1 MKGTVKMLTA
11 PISTTLRSRQQR
23 HAFTL
28 IELLLVMVILAI
40 LAAIVVPKFTG
51 LGAKANIQAAQA
63 QISNFKTALD
73 AYEVANG
80 SYPTT
85 EQGLQAL
92 ISNPDPGTLK
102 NWTQLLSEGKVPPD
116 PWGTA
121 YVYRS
126 PGTNGKSFDLYSCG
140 PDKQDGTSDDIGND

>member
-1 MKGTVKMLTA
+1 MLT
-11 PISTTLRSRQQR
+11 PQIQTLMRSRRQR

-40 LAAIVVPKFTG
+40 LAAIVVPKFAG
-51 LGAKANIQAAQA
+51 MGEKANIQAAQA

-80 SYPTT
+80 GYPTT

-92 ISNPDPGTLK
+92 ITNPGNLP
-102 NWTQLLSEGKVPPD
+102 NWTQLLNESKVPLD

-126 PGTNGKSFDLYSCG
+126 PGNNGKSFDLFSCG
-140 PDKQDGTSDDIGND
+140 KDKQEGTSDDIGND

>member
-1 MKGTVKMLTA
+1 M
-11 PISTTLRSRQQR
+11 STPQIRNTMQARRSP

-40 LAAIVVPKFTG
+40 LAAIVVPRFGG
-51 LGAKANIQAAQA
+51 LGAKAKIQAAQA

-80 SYPTT
+80 AYPTSD
-85 EQGLQAL
+85 QGLQAL
-92 ISNPDPGTLK
+92 ITNPGNLP
-102 NWTQLLSEGKVPPD
+102 NWTQLLSESKVPND
-116 PWGTA
+116 PWDTP

-126 PGTNGKSFDLYSCG
+126 PGSNGKSFDLYSAG
-140 PDKQDGTSDDIGND
+140 PDKQDGTSDDIGNE

>member
-1 MKGTVKMLTA
+1 M
-11 PISTTLRSRQQR
+11 STLQIQDTMRSRRSQQ
-23 HAFTL
+23 AFTL

-51 LGAKANIQAAQA
+51 LGEKANIQAAQA

-80 SYPTT
+80 GYPTS

-92 ISNPDPGTLK
+92 ITNPGNLP
-102 NWTQLLSEGKVPPD
+102 NWTQLLSESKVPND
-116 PWGTA
+116 PWGTP
-121 YVYRS
+121 YVYRC
-126 PGTNGKSFDLYSCG
+126 PGNNGKSFDLFSCG
-140 PDKQDGTSDDIGND
+140 KDKQEGTSDDVGND

>member
-1 MKGTVKMLTA
+1 MSTA
-11 PISTTLRSRQQR
+11 SIRNTMHSRRSR
-23 HAFTL
+23 HAFTM

-51 LGAKANIQAAQA
+51 LGAKASIQAAQA

-80 SYPTT
+80 AYPTT
-85 EQGLQAL
+85 DQGLQAL
-92 ISNPDPGTLK
+92 ITNPGNLP
-102 NWTQLLSEGKVPPD
+102 NWTQLLSESKVPNA
-116 PWGTA
+116 PWGTP

-126 PGTNGKSFDLYSCG
+126 PGSNGKSFDLFSDG
-140 PDKQDGTSDDIGND
+140 PDKQEGTADDVGNE

>member
-1 MKGTVKMLTA
+1 MKGTVMLTA
-11 PISTTLRSRQQR
+11 PISNNCRVRQQR

-80 SYPTT
+80 AYPTSD
-85 EQGLQAL
+85 QGLQAL
-92 ISNPDPGTLK
+92 ITNPGNLP
-102 NWTQLLSEGKVPPD
+102 NWTQLLSESKVPND

-126 PGTNGKSFDLYSCG
+126 PGSNGKSFDLFSCG
-140 PDKQDGTSDDIGND
+140 PDKQDGTSDDIGNE